1 MIARRLTTVVRGVT
15 PPRLTLVTRTPRVTV
30 SQFGVENSDLNDSS
44 NITCVLL
51 SLLTVGSMG
60 VAILDCKELLWRKS
74 SISNIL
80 ENTKIEKAKY
90 MDSLFLC

>member
-1 MIARRLTTVVRGVT
+1 MIAGRLTTVVRGVT

-30 SQFGVENSDLNDSS
+30 SQSGVENSDLNDSS

-51 SLLTVGSMG
+51 SLLTVGSIG